1 MSHSSTE
8 AEYEAIVNAT
18 VEVMWI
24 QTMLK
29 ELGVKHPHVA
39 SLWCDNLGATC
50 ISRLIQCSIQEQNT
64 LRSIITL
71 FEKGPQK
78 NN

>member
-8 AEYEAIVNAT
+8 TEYEAIANAI

-39 SLWCDNLGATC
+39 SLWCDNLGATYL
-50 ISRLIQCSIQEQNT
+50 SLIQCSMQEQNT
-64 LRSIITL
+64 LRWIITL
-71 FEKGPQK
+71 FEKELQK